1 MQELIARGDSLKMTL
16 GTVRIELQWTD
27 GDTFNV
33 TVHRGV
39 TRIDELS
46 QAFHTE
52 ADARTKA
59 RGYALALKA
68 GASIERIIEV
78 EAIANTA
85 KVTLATLVPAQRR
98 REIRPTMAGAQ
109 LADLTPAQL
118 RTIAKAAANGGTIH
132 AGGDITRPMLKAL
145 DRKGYGVIG
154 YEPRSDRR
162 KIVDSLTLN
171 DRGWRESDALVAA

>member
-1 MQELIARGDSLKMTL
+1 MAALQPAVGDLGDS
-16 GTVRIELQWTD
+16 G
-27 GDTFNV
+27 
-33 TVHRGV
+33 GV
-39 TRIDELS
+39 
-46 QAFHTE
+46 
-52 ADARTKA
+52 
-59 RGYALALKA
+59 
-68 GASIERIIEV
+68 V
-78 EAIANTA
+78 
-85 KVTLATLVPAQRR
+85 